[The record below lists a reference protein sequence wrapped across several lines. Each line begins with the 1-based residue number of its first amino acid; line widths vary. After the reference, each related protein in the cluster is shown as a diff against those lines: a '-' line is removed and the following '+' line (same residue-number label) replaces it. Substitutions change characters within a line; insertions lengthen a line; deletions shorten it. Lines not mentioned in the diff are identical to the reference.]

1 MSRHA
6 VRMLVIA
13 LVGLMLTATAAVAQT
28 PVDDA
33 VSTFDYTKNLKPRG
47 ISERANPPGG
57 PNPNSDLAF
66 RGNYAFQGHYQGFR
80 IIDISNPVKP
90 TEVVNYQD
98 CLGDQGDLIVYG
110 DILVRSWN
118 SPATATSTCGGEL
131 VGQDFEGL
139 HIFDISDLTDPQL
152 VGSVPMMGP
161 IHLLTV
167 DPPSSAAGTYSMTSA
182 NFGPLAP
189 VGGISGDI
197 VLVNSGPSAD
207 FPSALPNEGCGPLI
221 DFPAGAI
228 ALADRGT
235 CPFVQKALMAQAA
248 GAVALIVGNNAPG
261 APITLGGASDDVTIP
276 SGMISLDDTNTL
288 KAGLPATGTVAQN
301 PEFGCGSHTATGVP
315 DLANDRLL
323 VYNSSSTAACDF
335 FEIVEVPL
343 SNPGDASV
351 VNIVDSMHTCHDIGI
366 ILGDANRLA
375 CAGGGGARIFS
386 LDPADGGSLT
396 DPVLMHHFEIPGV
409 TVGHSATWTWDGE
422 VLIFGHEPGGGGTA
436 ECQAT
441 SPLVNRTLFFYDHMG
456 NQLGTFVHP
465 RPQSAVEN
473 CTWHNYN
480 VVPTD
485 KAYVLV
491 SGNYQSGISV
501 VDFSD
506 PANARE
512 IAYADPAPLGTTLG
526 ESGGDWSSY
535 WYNGRIYES
544 DMRRGLL
551 VWNLNDPAVAG
562 AKRLPYLNPQTQETS
577 FDKSP
582 AFGKVGKGRRG

>member
-1 MSRHA
+1 MPGHRP
-6 VRMLVIA
+6 VRTLLAASIV
-13 LVGLMLTATAAVAQT
+13 LLLTATAAQAQT
-28 PVDDA
+28 IEDA
-33 VSTFDYTKNLKPRG
+33 VATFDYTKNMHPQG
-47 ISERANPPGG
+47 FSERANPPGG

-66 RGNYAFQGHYQGFR
+66 WGRYAFQGHYQGFR
-80 IIDISNPVKP
+80 IIDISDPENP
-90 TEVVNYQD
+90 TEVINYQD

-118 SPATATSTCGGEL
+118 SPATASATCGGQL

-139 HIFDISDLTDPQL
+139 HIFDISDITSPQL

-189 VGGISGDI
+189 LGGISGEI
-197 VLVNSGPSAD
+197 ALVNDGSAN
-207 FPSALPNEGCGPLI
+207 PTHGCEPLI
-221 DFPAGAI
+221 GFPAGAI

-235 CPFVQKALMAQAA
+235 CTFVQKALMAQAA
-248 GAVALIVGNNAPG
+248 GAVALVVGNNAPG
-261 APITLGGASDDVTIP
+261 APVTLGGASDDVTIP
-276 SGMISLDDTNTL
+276 SGMISLADTDTI
-288 KAGLPATGTVAQN
+288 KAGLPATGSVARN
-301 PEFGCGSHTATGVP
+301 ADFGCGSHTATGVP
-315 DLANDRLL
+315 DLENDRLL

-343 SNPGDASV
+343 DDPGSAS
-351 VNIVDSMHTCHDIGI
+351 ILTKIDSMHTCHDIGV
-366 ILGDANRLA
+366 ILGEAMRLA
-375 CAGGGGARIFS
+375 CAGGSGARIFS
-386 LDPADGGSLT
+386 LHEDDGASLENPA
-396 DPVLMHHFEIPGV
+396 LMHHFEIPGV
-409 TVGHSATWTWDGE
+409 TIGHSAAWTWDGE
-422 VLIFGHEPGGGGTA
+422 VLIFGHEPGGGSAA

-465 RPQSAVEN
+465 RPQTAVEN

-491 SGNYQSGISV
+491 AGNYQSGISV

-512 IAYADPAPLGTTLG
+512 IAYADPAPLGTTLAQ
-526 ESGGDWSSY
+526 SGGDWSSY
-535 WYNGRIYES
+535 WYNGRIYQS

-551 VWNLNDPAVAG
+551 VWNLSDRAVAG
-562 AKRLPYLNPQTQETS
+562 AKRFAYLNPQTQETT
-577 FDKSP
+577 FPKSP
-582 AFGKVGKGRRG
+582 AFPKGGKG